1 MVAEKASL
9 GSVEVLG
16 SPGHL
21 EGREKQSSFTGHL
34 SKWWGPCGGLR
45 GLSVS
50 PSLKAGMHG
59 QGQGCVRMQVRQAAM
74 WSGIFLTQLWEL
86 VDPGVHHAANTCQCN
101 LEQVL
106 ICNWHLATLLS
117 LQSPGMGTALPHSL
131 PRMTTTTRTTM
142 GAALLLARG
151 LLILTEK
158 GHREGQLCGCQAQE
172 GNACRLPLVHPAPP
186 RECAEQAWE
195 LKS

>member
-9 GSVEVLG
+9 RSVEVLG

-21 EGREKQSSFTGHL
+21 EGREKQFSCPGHL
-34 SKWWGPCGGLR
+34 SKWWGPRRGLR
-45 GLSVS
+45 GLSAS
-50 PSLKAGMHG
+50 PSLKAGMQG
-59 QGQGCVRMQVRQAAM
+59 QGQGCVWMQVRQAAM
-74 WSGIFLTQLWEL
+74 WSGIFPTQLWEL

-106 ICNWHLATLLS
+106 ICNWHPATLLS
-117 LQSPGMGTALPHSL
+117 FQSPGTGTALPHSL
-131 PRMTTTTRTTM
+131 PRTTTTA

-151 LLILTEK
+151 LLILSEK

-172 GNACRLPLVHPAPP
+172 GSACRLPLVHPAPP
-186 RECAEQAWE
+186 QECAEQAWE